1 VRQTGE
7 KYYAGTLSIKESI
20 EGGTMARILYNG
32 HLIVSDPI
40 LDEATRTWIFKVQ
53 ITLTSDDTSFKTK
66 AQAERA
72 GLNAAKSMIDSL
84 TLEDLA

>member
-1 VRQTGE
+1 
-7 KYYAGTLSIKESI
+7 
-20 EGGTMARILYNG
+20 MASILYNG
-32 HLIVSDPI
+32 HLIVSYPI

-53 ITLTSDDTSFKTK
+53 ITLASDTSQSFNTK

-84 TLEDLA
+84 ILEGMA